1 MPANIKRQYTNNRL
15 NDINFNYGKVL
26 KSIKSLDLNIAHD
39 HDGVPIIMFKLSC
52 PSIIKPFLIIFL
64 HCLKSGTIPEDWKQG
79 NVVPVYEKDNKQT
92 VNNYRPLSLLP
103 ICSKIFGKL
112 IFNLIFEFFYHSAYS
127 INSSIFSA
135 FDANPSSEL
144 CCVFL
149 DLSKTF
155 DRVWHEVLPDK
166 LQNSGINGNLLDLI
180 ESFLHNRR

>member
-1 MPANIKRQYTNNRL
+1 MPANIRRQYTNNKL
-15 NDINFNYGKVL
+15 NDTGFNYGKVL

-39 HDGVPIIMFKLSC
+39 HDGVPIIMFKSE
-52 PSIIKPFLIIFL
+52 
-64 HCLKSGTIPEDWKQG
+64 TIPDDWKQG
-79 NVVPVYEKDNKQT
+79 NVVPVHEKDNKET

-103 ICSKIFGKL
+103 ICFKIFGKPV
-112 IFNLIFEFFYHSAYS
+112 FNLIFEFFYHSAYS

-149 DLSKTF
+149 DLSKTS

-166 LQNSGINGNLLDLI
+166 LQNSGINSNLLDLI